1 MTRKS
6 IILCLTMMLATIIPV
21 GAAGPMGHYL
31 IGKQLISNIQN
42 NRCKVDPEL
51 KYILKHPDAQR
62 AFEGGCV
69 GPDIAEE
76 QSHYRDTAR
85 LAANMLKDARER
97 YKLAAS
103 SKDEAA
109 FAKARQDLAFAYGW
123 YSHCASD
130 LNIHPKVNEVVGDT
144 FRFNS
149 AGQKA
154 NHATQESQLTAYL
167 KSVMGNSQYDVY
179 IPYDFLSRHV
189 GVSVEELKLSDK
201 KLRTKL
207 VGELSLAS
215 TVKMNDKIA
224 QKWRAAVNGSLRES
238 EMYLSNPS
246 AMQNWDLDCGKIST
260 AEFDQLRTLAIKAN
274 DGKLPEEWS
283 KSYLTWFEKT
293 RGLSAEK
300 QLEVLKSLISKKPEA
315 VAIKPPIGKVA
326 VVPPISNTRP
336 AWVLTQTKEYPFS
349 DSTYTNTGAK
359 GKYTLK
365 WESRGCYAQ
374 GCPGEILEVQYS
386 CSAPPATIKP
396 GEKISLK
403 ISGKIANNT
412 IQHYGCN
419 TSMDVFFDRADIE
432 PGSYGG
438 GPGLGGIKIGGK
450 DKAGPPETT
459 VSGSPGRAYETSGTM
474 ALIVAMYNG
483 RSAGTK
489 YIYEW
494 KK

>member
-1 MTRKS
+1 MTSKS
-6 IILCLTMMLATIIPV
+6 VIACLSIMLSLVLPV
-21 GAAGPMGHYL
+21 NAAGPMGHYM

-42 NRCKVDPEL
+42 GRCKVDPEL
-51 KYILKHPDAQR
+51 RYVLKHPDAQR

-76 QSHYRDTAR
+76 QSHYKDTAT
-85 LAANMLKDARER
+85 LAANMLKDAREH
-97 YKLAAS
+97 YKAAAS
-103 SKDEAA
+103 TKDEAA
-109 FAKARQDLAFAYGW
+109 FVKARQDLAFAYGW

-144 FRFNS
+144 FRFNN

-167 KSVMGNSQYDVY
+167 KSVMGSSQYDVY
-179 IPYDFLSRHV
+179 IPYEFLSKHV
-189 GVSVEELKLSDK
+189 GVSVEDLKASDK
-201 KLRTKL
+201 KLRAKL

-215 TVKMNDKIA
+215 TVNMNDKIA

-260 AEFDQLRTLAIKAN
+260 AEFDQLRVLVIQAN
-274 DGKLPEEWS
+274 GGRLPEEWS
-283 KSYLTWFEKT
+283 KSYLSWYAKT
-293 RGLSAEK
+293 RGLSAAK
-300 QLEVLKSLISKKPEA
+300 QLEILKSLISKNPNLTS
-315 VAIKPPIGKVA
+315 AITKNSK
-326 VVPPISNTRP
+326 VVPIPISKSRP
-336 AWVLTQTKEYPFS
+336 AWVLTQTKEFPFS
-349 DSTYTNTGAK
+349 NSNYTNSGAK

-365 WESRGCYAQ
+365 WDSHGCSTQ

-386 CSAPPATIKP
+386 CSEPPASIKP
-396 GEKISLK
+396 DEKISLI
-403 ISGKIANNT
+403 ISGKINNNT
-412 IQHYGCN
+412 IQHYSCN
-419 TSMDVFFDRADIE
+419 TSMDVFFDRPDID

-450 DKAGPPETT
+450 DKVGPPETT
-459 VSGSPGRAYETSGTM
+459 ISGSPGRAFEASGTM

-483 RSAGTK
+483 RCSGTK